1 MKSLTVGGATIDTI
15 AIIASDRIERMSMLN
30 ADSSF
35 LLLKEGSKTEA
46 NDVSMHTG
54 GGAVNS
60 AVSMSRLGLDVS
72 ALVKLGKDTR
82 AETVLARLLSEGIST
97 RWAVRDGRAP
107 TGASVM
113 VSSHDR
119 NAAVFTFRGANTL
132 LESQDIKDEAFAVD
146 LVHVASL
153 SNESAERFPE
163 IIQKAS
169 VAGALVTANPG
180 PRQLAARGRAF
191 EDCLGKIDI
200 LSINLS
206 EAELML
212 PSLIARF
219 GEGGPKIEGTIEGLG
234 LPRLA
239 ERGLNGGGFRMT
251 LRGFL
256 AAVRSL
262 GPRYVLLT
270 DGTEGAYLGAAQ
282 ELMFCPALKVQVA
295 GTAGAG
301 DAFTSTFATF
311 IALGSKPEH
320 ALQAATV
327 NAASVVSYVD
337 TQTGLL
343 PRAEIEKRVTARA
356 AEMPVQRWDFDRDS
370 PTARRSVRAA
380 KS

>member
-46 NDVSMHTG
+46 DEVSTHTG

-72 ALVKLGKDTR
+72 ALVKLGKDAR

-97 RWAVRDGRAP
+97 RWVVRDGRAP

-163 IIQKAS
+163 IIGKAS
-169 VAGALVTANPG
+169 AAGALVTANPG

-191 EDCLGKIDI
+191 EDCLGKIDM
-200 LSINLS
+200 LSINRS
-206 EAELML
+206 EAEVML

-219 GEGGPKIEGTIEGLG
+219 GEGGPKVEGSD

-251 LRGFL
+251 LRGFM

-262 GPRYVLLT
+262 GPRYTLLT
-270 DGTEGAYLGAAQ
+270 DGTDGAYLGTQ
-282 ELMFCPALKVQVA
+282 EELMFCPALKVQVA

-301 DAFTSTFATF
+301 DSFTSTFASF
-311 IALGSKPEH
+311 IAFGSKPDQ
-320 ALQAATV
+320 ALHAATV

-343 PRAEIEKRVTARA
+343 PRAEIEKRVAARA
-356 AEMPVQRWDFDRDS
+356 SEMPVQRWELDHDS
-370 PTARRSVRAA
+370 PVARRPVRAA

>member
-1 MKSLTVGGATIDTI
+1 MKSFTVGGATIDTI

-46 NDVSMHTG
+46 NDVSTHTG

-72 ALVKLGKDTR
+72 ALVKLGKDAR

-132 LESQDIKDEAFAVD
+132 LKSQDIKDEAFAVD

-153 SNESAERFPE
+153 SNKSAERFPE

-169 VAGALVTANPG
+169 AAGALVTANPG

-206 EAELML
+206 EAEVML

-219 GEGGPKIEGTIEGLG
+219 GEGGPKIEAGG

-251 LRGFL
+251 LRGFMTAL
-256 AAVRSL
+256 RSL
-262 GPRYVLLT
+262 GPRYMLLT
-270 DGTEGAYLGAAQ
+270 DGTEGAYLGTQ
-282 ELMFCPALKVQVA
+282 EDLMFCPALKVQVA

-301 DAFTSTFATF
+301 DAFTSTFASY
-311 IALGSKPEH
+311 IAFGSTPDQ

-343 PRAEIEKRVTARA
+343 PRAEIEKRVAARA
-356 AEMPVQRWDFDRDS
+356 SEMPVECWELDHDN
-370 PTARRSVRAA
+370 PVARRPVRAA

>member
-1 MKSLTVGGATIDTI
+1 MKSLTIGSATIDTI
-15 AIIASDRIERMSMLN
+15 AIIASDRIERMSMSN
-30 ADSSF
+30 ADSAF

-46 NDVSMHTG
+46 AEVSTHTG
-54 GGAVNS
+54 GGAVNT
-60 AVSMSRLGLDVS
+60 AVSMARLGLDVS
-72 ALVKLGKDTR
+72 ALVKIGKDTR

-163 IIQKAS
+163 IIGKAKA
-169 VAGALVTANPG
+169 AGALVTANPG

-206 EAELML
+206 EAEVML

-219 GEGGPKIEGTIEGLG
+219 GEGGPKIEGAD
-234 LPRLA
+234 LPRLV

-251 LRGFL
+251 LRGL
-256 AAVRSL
+256 HGGAVCSM
-262 GPRYVLLT
+262 GPRYLLLT
-270 DGTEGAYLGAAQ
+270 DGSDGAYLGTRD
-282 ELMFCPALKVQVA
+282 ELMFCPVLKVPVA

-301 DAFTSTFATF
+301 DCFTSTFAAF
-311 IALGSKPEH
+311 IAFDSKPEQ
-320 ALQAATV
+320 ALRAATV
-327 NAASVVSYVD
+327 NAASVVSFVD

-343 PRAEIEKRVTARA
+343 PRAEVEKRVAARA
-356 AEMPVQRWDFDRDS
+356 GEMPMQRWPLS
-370 PTARRSVRAA
+370 EKKPLRAA
-380 KS
+380 AR

>member
-46 NDVSMHTG
+46 TEVSTHTG
-54 GGAVNS
+54 GGAVNT
-60 AVSMSRLGLDVS
+60 AVSMARLGLDVS
-72 ALVKLGKDTR
+72 TLVKLGKDAR
-82 AETVLARLLSEGIST
+82 AEVVLARLMAEGISA
-97 RWAVRDGRAP
+97 RWVVRDGRAP

-113 VSSHDR
+113 VSSHDH

-132 LESQDIKDEAFAVD
+132 LESQDIKNEAFAVD

-163 IIQKAS
+163 IIGKARA
-169 VAGALVTANPG
+169 AGALVTANPG

-191 EDCLGKIDI
+191 EESLNKIDI
-200 LSINLS
+200 LSINVS
-206 EAELML
+206 EAQVML

-219 GEGGPKIEGTIEGLG
+219 GEGGPKIEGSD
-234 LPRLA
+234 LPRLVA
-239 ERGLNGGGFRMT
+239 RGLNGHGFHMT
-251 LRGFL
+251 LRAFMS
-256 AAVRSL
+256 AVCSM
-262 GPRYVLLT
+262 GPRHLLIT
-270 DGTEGAYLGAAQ
+270 DGMDGAYVGSCT
-282 ELMFCPALKVQVA
+282 ELMFCPSLEADVA

-311 IALGSKPEH
+311 IALGAKPEQ
-320 ALQAATV
+320 AVQAATV

-343 PRAEIEKRVTARA
+343 PRAEIEKRVAARA
-356 AEMPVQRWDFDRDS
+356 GDMPVQRWPLSAEPPRLS
-370 PTARRSVRAA
+370 AVR
-380 KS
+380 

>member
-1 MKSLTVGGATIDTI
+1 MKSLTVGSATIDTI

-30 ADSSF
+30 ADSTF

-46 NDVSMHTG
+46 AEVSTHTG

-60 AVSMSRLGLDVS
+60 AVGMARLGLDVS
-72 ALVKLGKDTR
+72 ALVKLGKDAR
-82 AETVLARLLSEGIST
+82 AETVLARLMSEGIST

-113 VSSHDR
+113 VSSHDH

-132 LESQDIKDEAFAVD
+132 LESADLKDEAFAVD
-146 LVHVASL
+146 LVHVATL

-163 IIQKAS
+163 IIGKAKA
-169 VAGALVTANPG
+169 AGALVTANPG

-200 LSINLS
+200 LSINRS
-206 EAELML
+206 EAEVML

-219 GEGGPKIEGTIEGLG
+219 GEGGPRLDGTG

-239 ERGLNGGGFRMT
+239 EHGLNGGGFLMT
-251 LRGFL
+251 LRAFM
-256 AAVRSL
+256 AAICSM
-262 GPRYVLLT
+262 GPRYLLLT
-270 DGTEGAYLGAAQ
+270 DGIEGAYLGTKD
-282 ELMFCPALKVQVA
+282 ELMFCPALEVQVA

-311 IALGSKPEH
+311 IAFGSKPDR

-327 NAASVVSYVD
+327 NAAGVVSYVD

-343 PRAEIEKRVTARA
+343 SRAEVEKRVAARA
-356 AEMPVQRWDFDRDS
+356 GEMPIQRWPLS
-370 PTARRSVRAA
+370 EKKPLRAA
-380 KS
+380 AR

>member
-46 NDVSMHTG
+46 AEVSTHTG

-113 VSSHDR
+113 VSSHER

-132 LESQDIKDEAFAVD
+132 LESQDLKDEAFAVD

-163 IIQKAS
+163 IIGKAS
-169 VAGALVTANPG
+169 AAGALVTANPG

-206 EAELML
+206 EAEVML

-219 GEGGPKIEGTIEGLG
+219 GEGGPKIEGAD

-239 ERGLNGGGFRMT
+239 ERGLNGGAGFRMT
-251 LRGFL
+251 LRGFM
-256 AAVRSL
+256 AAVRSM
-262 GPRYVLLT
+262 GPRYLLLT
-270 DGTEGAYLGAAQ
+270 DGMDGAYVGTTEG
-282 ELMFCPALKVQVA
+282 LMFCPALKVQVA

>member
-15 AIIASDRIERMSMLN
+15 AIIASDRIERMSMSN

-46 NDVSMHTG
+46 AEVSTHTG

-72 ALVKLGKDTR
+72 ALVKLGKDAR

-113 VSSHDR
+113 VSSHDH

-132 LESQDIKDEAFAVD
+132 LESADLKDEAFAVD

-163 IIQKAS
+163 IIRKANA
-169 VAGALVTANPG
+169 AGALVTTNPG

-191 EDCLGKIDI
+191 EECLSKIDI
-200 LSINLS
+200 LSINRS
-206 EAELML
+206 EAEVML

-219 GEGGPKIEGTIEGLG
+219 GEGGPQIEGTD
-234 LPRLA
+234 LPQLVR
-239 ERGLNGGGFRMT
+239 RGLHGGGFRMT
-251 LRGFL
+251 LRAFM
-256 AAVRSL
+256 AAVGSL

-270 DGTEGAYLGAAQ
+270 DGMDGAYVGNN
-282 ELMFCPALKVQVA
+282 EVLMYCPALAVPVA

-311 IALGSKPEH
+311 VALGREPEE
-320 ALQAATV
+320 ALRAGTV

-343 PRAEIEKRVTARA
+343 PRADIEKRVAEHA
-356 AEMPVQRWDFDRDS
+356 GEMPVQRWEFSRDT
-370 PTARRSVRAA
+370 PVARRSDKKRA
-380 KS
+380 

>member
-46 NDVSMHTG
+46 AEVSTHTG

-60 AVSMSRLGLDVS
+60 AVGMARLGLDVS
-72 ALVKLGKDTR
+72 AMVKLGKDAR
-82 AETVLARLLSEGIST
+82 AEVVLARLLAEGIST
-97 RWAVRDGRAP
+97 RWVMRDSRAP

-132 LESQDIKDEAFAVD
+132 LEPRDLKDEAFAVD

-153 SNESAERFPE
+153 SNESAECFPV
-163 IIQKAS
+163 IINKAKA
-169 VAGALVTANPG
+169 AGALVTANPG
-180 PRQLAARGRAF
+180 PRQLAARGSAF
-191 EDCLGKIDI
+191 EGCLGKIDI

-206 EAELML
+206 EAQVML

-219 GEGGPKIEGTIEGLG
+219 GEGGPKIEGAG

-239 ERGLNGGGFRMT
+239 ERGLNGSGFHMT
-251 LRGFL
+251 LRAFM
-256 AAVRSL
+256 AAVRSM
-262 GPRYVLLT
+262 GPRYLLLT
-270 DGTEGAYLGAAQ
+270 DGIAGAYLGTRD
-282 ELMFCPALKVQVA
+282 ELMYCPSLKVQVA

-311 IALGSKPEH
+311 IALGGKPEQALH
-320 ALQAATV
+320 AAAV
-327 NAASVVSYVD
+327 NAASVVSYID
-337 TQTGLL
+337 TQSGLL
-343 PRAEIEKRVTARA
+343 PRAEVEKRVTARA
-356 AEMPVQRWDFDRDS
+356 SEMPIQRWPLASEQPRLS
-370 PTARRSVRAA
+370 AVR
-380 KS
+380 

>member
-1 MKSLTVGGATIDTI
+1 MKALTVGGATIDTI

-46 NDVSMHTG
+46 TEVSTHTG

-60 AVSMSRLGLDVS
+60 AVGMARLGLDVS

-97 RWAVRDGRAP
+97 RWTVRDGRAP

-132 LESQDIKDEAFAVD
+132 LESQDLKDEAFAVD

-163 IIQKAS
+163 IIDKAK
-169 VAGALVTANPG
+169 AARALVTANPG

-191 EDCLGKIDI
+191 EDCLGKIDV
-200 LSINLS
+200 LSINRS
-206 EAELML
+206 EAEVLV

-219 GEGGPKIEGTIEGLG
+219 GEGGAAVEGAG
-234 LPRLA
+234 LPQLA
-239 ERGLNGGGFRMT
+239 ARGLNGGGFRMT
-251 LRGFL
+251 LRGFM
-256 AAVRSL
+256 AAVGSM
-262 GPRYVLLT
+262 GPRYILLT
-270 DGTEGAYLGAAQ
+270 DGTEGAYLGMADA
-282 ELMFCPALKVQVA
+282 LMFCPALKVQVA

-311 IALGSKPEH
+311 VAFGSEPEH
-320 ALQAATV
+320 ALHAATV
-327 NAASVVSYVD
+327 NATSVVSYVD

-343 PRAEIEKRVTARA
+343 PRAEIEKRVAARA
-356 AEMPVQRWDFDRDS
+356 REMPVQRWELDRDS
-370 PTARRSVRAA
+370 PAARRSIRAA

>member
-1 MKSLTVGGATIDTI
+1 MKALTVGGATIDTI

-46 NDVSMHTG
+46 TEVSTHTG

-60 AVSMSRLGLDVS
+60 AVGMARLGLDVS

-132 LESQDIKDEAFAVD
+132 LEPQDIKDEAFAVD

-153 SNESAERFPE
+153 SNKSAERFPE
-163 IIQKAS
+163 IIGKAS
-169 VAGALVTANPG
+169 AAGALVTANPG

-206 EAELML
+206 EAEVML

-219 GEGGPKIEGTIEGLG
+219 GEGGPKIEGSD

-251 LRGFL
+251 LRGVHDGGAL
-256 AAVRSL
+256 
-262 GPRYVLLT
+262 
-270 DGTEGAYLGAAQ
+270 DGTALSAADRR
-282 ELMFCPALKVQVA
+282 LRRAPISA
-295 GTAGAG
+295 
-301 DAFTSTFATF
+301 
-311 IALGSKPEH
+311 
-320 ALQAATV
+320 
-327 NAASVVSYVD
+327 
-337 TQTGLL
+337 
-343 PRAEIEKRVTARA
+343 PRTN
-356 AEMPVQRWDFDRDS
+356 
-370 PTARRSVRAA
+370 
-380 KS
+380 

>member
-1 MKSLTVGGATIDTI
+1 MKALTVGGATIDTI

-46 NDVSMHTG
+46 TEVSTHTG

-60 AVSMSRLGLDVS
+60 AVGMARLGLDVS

-82 AETVLARLLSEGIST
+82 AETVLARLLSEGVST
-97 RWAVRDGRAP
+97 RWAVRDSRAP

-132 LESQDIKDEAFAVD
+132 LEPKDIKDEAFAVD

-153 SNESAERFPE
+153 SNESADHFPD
-163 IIQKAS
+163 IIGKAS
-169 VAGALVTANPG
+169 AAGALVTANPG
-180 PRQLAARGRAF
+180 PRQLAARGSAF
-191 EDCLGKIDI
+191 EGCLGKIDI

-206 EAELML
+206 EAEVML

-219 GEGGPKIEGTIEGLG
+219 GEGGPKIEGSD

-239 ERGLNGGGFRMT
+239 ERGLNGGGFHMT
-251 LRGFL
+251 LRGFM
-256 AAVRSL
+256 AAVRSM
-262 GPRYVLLT
+262 GSRYLLLT
-270 DGTEGAYLGAAQ
+270 DGFAGAYLGTAD
-282 ELMFCPALKVQVA
+282 ELMFCPTLKVQVA

-320 ALQAATV
+320 ALHAATV

-343 PRAEIEKRVTARA
+343 PRAEVEQRVAARA
-356 AEMPVQRWDFDRDS
+356 GEMPIQRWDFDRDS
-370 PTARRSVRAA
+370 PVARRSIRAA
-380 KS
+380 KP

>member
-1 MKSLTVGGATIDTI
+1 MKALTIGGATIDTI

-46 NDVSMHTG
+46 ADVSTHTG

-60 AVSMSRLGLDVS
+60 AVSMARLGLDVS
-72 ALVKLGKDTR
+72 ALIKLGKDAR
-82 AETVLARLLSEGIST
+82 AETVLARLMAEGIST
-97 RWAVRDGRAP
+97 RWAMRDSRAP

-132 LESQDIKDEAFAVD
+132 LEPRDIKDEAFAVD

-153 SNESAERFPE
+153 SNESAECFPF
-163 IIQKAS
+163 IIAKAKA
-169 VAGALVTANPG
+169 AGALVTANPG
-180 PRQLAARGRAF
+180 PRQLAARGPAF
-191 EDCLGKIDI
+191 ERCLSNIDI

-206 EAELML
+206 EAEVMV

-219 GEGGPKIEGTIEGLG
+219 GEGGPVIEGTD

-239 ERGLNGGGFRMT
+239 ERGLNGGAGFRMT
-251 LRGFL
+251 LRAFM
-256 AAVRSL
+256 AAVRSM
-262 GPRYVLLT
+262 GPRYLLLT
-270 DGTEGAYLGAAQ
+270 DGIAGAYLGTKD
-282 ELMFCPALKVQVA
+282 ELMFCPALKAQVA

-311 IALGSKPEH
+311 IALGHKPEQ
-320 ALQAATV
+320 ALRAATV
-327 NAASVVSYVD
+327 NAGSVVSYVD

-343 PRAEIEKRVTARA
+343 PRGEVEKRMTARLS
-356 AEMPVQRWDFDRDS
+356 EMPVHRWPLSPEEPQR
-370 PTARRSVRAA
+370 AVG
-380 KS
+380 